1 MFFIKKGK
9 KFNMIYMV
17 EMNLMDLS
25 RRNEWDEWYLK
36 HTKMLLT
43 FRGFH
48 ATQRFESLYKVDAP
62 FVAMHHVDGLDFFNS
77 APYKNHAGPLGTGEW
92 RTKMNNWNRNL
103 FKGLNATPEVKMS
116 EFLILIEEKTKMDY
130 QFENEVVWLKSC
142 GLDMTVEYRGLA
154 VVSSLDNLKEAERDP
169 TVRVL
174 KPLMKRL
181 TKEEL

>member
-1 MFFIKKGK
+1 
-9 KFNMIYMV
+9 
-17 EMNLMDLS
+17 
-25 RRNEWDEWYLK
+25 
-36 HTKMLLT
+36 
-43 FRGFH
+43 
-48 ATQRFESLYKVDAP
+48 
-62 FVAMHHVDGLDFFNS
+62 
-77 APYKNHAGPLGTGEW
+77 
-92 RTKMNNWNRNL
+92 
-103 FKGLNATPEVKMS
+103 MS